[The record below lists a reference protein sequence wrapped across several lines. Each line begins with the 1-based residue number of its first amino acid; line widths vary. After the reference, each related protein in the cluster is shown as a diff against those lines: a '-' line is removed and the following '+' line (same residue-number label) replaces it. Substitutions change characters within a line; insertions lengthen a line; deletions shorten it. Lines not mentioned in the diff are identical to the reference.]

1 MAKTKKVGT
10 ESLLTNTWK
19 NKTLF
24 FMSLPAVLFTLV
36 FCYIPMSGL
45 VLAFKRYNFADG
57 IFGSPWAGWSN
68 FEFFI
73 KSGKLLQ
80 LTANTFYYNIVFL
93 VSCVVLEVTL
103 AVFLSEVNMNAKVR
117 KVCQTMSLLP
127 HFVSYVVVGLL
138 FFNIFNYD
146 FGVLNSI
153 IEAFGGEPIS
163 LYQDGTKWR
172 WLIPVVNAWKGVG
185 YGSIVYLAATKGIDP
200 NLYEAAAIDGAGA
213 WKRVW
218 CITLPL
224 LKPTIV
230 TMTLLSLGRIMRG
243 NYEMFYQLVGV
254 NPNLTAAT
262 DIIDTYV
269 FRAVTSGTDYG
280 MTSAA
285 TLYQSV
291 LCFVMI
297 VGVNKLIKLWNKDYA
312 LF

>member
-10 ESLLTNTWK
+10 ESLLKNTWK

-24 FMSLPAVLFTLV
+24 FMSLPALLFTLV

-45 VLAFKRYNFADG
+45 ILAFKRYNFAGG
-57 IFGSPWAGWSN
+57 IFGSPWAGLSN
-68 FEFFI
+68 FEFFV

-93 VSCVVLEVTL
+93 VSCVVLEVIL

-163 LYQDGTKWR
+163 LYQDGSKWR
-172 WLIPVVNAWKGVG
+172 WIIPMVNAWKGVG

-297 VGVNKLIKLWNKDYA
+297 VGVNKLVKLWNKNYA

>member
-172 WLIPVVNAWKGVG
+172 WIIPVVNAWKGVG

-297 VGVNKLIKLWNKDYA
+297 VGVNKLVKLWNKNYA